1 MLRHHPPHTS
11 TRRRIDHMHR
21 IPRFGV
27 VLAGAAVLAALL
39 LASSATGRSQAK
51 PSNQQE
57 PFIATKVAV
66 VVGAKLTGDKG
77 SWNGTAPIDYSY
89 QWLRCNDNA
98 AGCKEVTNATGT
110 AYTVVQADVGH
121 TIRFR
126 VTAKNSEGSNTAVSN
141 ATGEVPGKANAPA
154 EVTAPVVS
162 GSAVVG
168 QQLSTTNGT
177 WEGTQP
183 IGYTVN
189 WQTCNTDVTSCSGTG
204 KKGSTYTVAAADV
217 GRRVR
222 AKVTAKNSAGSST
235 GLSDTT
241 AVVASSGGGGGGSG
255 NSVNVKDVGPAGER
269 LTVDR
274 VVFNPNPVTS
284 RNVPI
289 RVTITVKDTKGRLVQ
304 GALVFIR
311 STPIVSSTPTD
322 APTGSDGTVSYSI
335 QPRSDFPIKN
345 SHSVQFFVKA
355 YRQGDPT
362 LSGISGTRLVQ
373 VATRTP

>member
-1 MLRHHPPHTS
+1 MQ
-11 TRRRIDHMHR
+11 R
-21 IPRFGV
+21 IPRLGV

-39 LASSATGRSQAK
+39 LATSATGKSQAK

-57 PFIATKVAV
+57 PFIATKIAV

-77 SWNGTAPIDYSY
+77 SWNGTEPITYSY
-89 QWLRCNDNA
+89 QWLRCNADA
-98 AGCKEVTNATGT
+98 ISCKKVTNATGT
-110 AYTVVQADVGH
+110 QYTVVQNDAGH
-121 TIRFR
+121 TLRFQ
-126 VTAKNSEGSNTAVSN
+126 VTAKNAEGSGDAVSN

-154 EVTAPVVS
+154 EITAPTVS

-168 QQLSTTNGT
+168 QQLTTTNGT
-177 WEGTQP
+177 WAGTQP
-183 IGYTVN
+183 ITYTIN
-189 WQTCNTDVTSCSGTG
+189 WQSCNTAVTSCSGTG

-217 GRRVR
+217 GRRLR
-222 AKVTAKNSAGSST
+222 SKVTAKNSVGSST

-241 AVVASSGGGGGGSG
+241 AVVASSGGGGGGGG
-255 NSVNVKDVGPAGER
+255 NTVKVADVGPAGER

-322 APTGSDGTVSYSI
+322 APTGGDGTVSYSI

-345 SHSVQFFVKA
+345 GFSVQFFVKA

-362 LSGISGTRLVQ
+362 LAGISGTRLVQ
-373 VATRTP
+373 VATHKP